1 MATYL
6 EDIRQGDDYTLKV
19 DFGTANNITGFEFWL
34 TLKNDF
40 EDSDAQAVLQVS
52 TVAGDDPADDPTHG
66 IAYVRIPAATTKAV
80 EPSSYIYDLQVK
92 TSTGLIS
99 TIIPPN
105 SDYKDRVKVIPEV
118 TKDIA

>member
-1 MATYL
+1 MANYL

-19 DFGTANNITGFEFWL
+19 NFGANDITGFEFWL

-40 EDSDAQAVLQVS
+40 EDTDANAVLQVTS
-52 TVAGDDPADDPTHG
+52 VAGSDPGDDPTHG
-66 IAYVRIPAATTKAV
+66 IAYIRILASQTKQII
-80 EPSSYIYDLQVK
+80 PGSYIYDLQVK
-92 TSTGLIS
+92 TTSGLIN

-118 TKDIA
+118 TKAIV

>member
-6 EDIRQGDDYTLKV
+6 EDIRQGDDYVLKI
-19 DFGTANNITGFEFWL
+19 DFGTSNNITDFEFWL

-40 EDSDAQAVLQVS
+40 EDADANAVLQVS
-52 TVAGDDPADDPTHG
+52 TVAGSDPADDPTHG
-66 IAYVRIPAATTKAV
+66 IAYLRIPAATTKAID
-80 EPSSYIYDLQVK
+80 PNSYIYDLQVK
-92 TSTGLIS
+92 TDTGLIT

-118 TKDIA
+118 TKAIT